1 MIRIR
6 TTAEFDADG
15 RFTGR
20 TTEPVPPGSHLVAM
34 LIEEAPSIPP
44 VDQCNEPTFVEE
56 NGLLLLNVKPL
67 PGALI
72 DIVALIQQ
80 ARDERERYILGERQ

>member
-1 MIRIR
+1 MIHIQ

-15 RFTGR
+15 RFTGQ
-20 TTEPVPPGSHLVAM
+20 TTEPVPPGSHPVAM
-34 LIEEAPSIPP
+34 MIEDAPSIPSG
-44 VDQCNEPTFVEE
+44 DQSNEPTFVEE
-56 NGLLLLNVKPL
+56 NGLLLLNVPPL

-80 ARDERERYILGERQ
+80 ARDERERHILGEHQ